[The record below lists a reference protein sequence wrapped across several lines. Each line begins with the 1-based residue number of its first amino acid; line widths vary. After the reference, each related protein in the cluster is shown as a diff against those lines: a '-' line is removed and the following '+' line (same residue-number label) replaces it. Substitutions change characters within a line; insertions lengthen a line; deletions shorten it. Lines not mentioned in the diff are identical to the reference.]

1 VEQSRESIAG
11 LLQQHPSRAYI
22 NLSDLHPAFCSAPSK
37 WRRRARRWLQA
48 SSFCCFSST
57 QVSSRVSSSLH
68 GQRNA
73 SSPRIRCHKNC
84 RQYLFVLF
92 LCLPVY
98 HVKNSLTAAGFV
110 LPVHS
115 EDCWADTRVICTK
128 THNCRDDTC
137 AGRGMPDGRCH
148 WEFPNLVPFCQC
160 LRPNC
165 H

>member
-1 VEQSRESIAG
+1 MEATSKAMASG
-11 LLQQHPSRAYI
+11 LLVLLLLI
-22 NLSDLHPAFCSAPSK
+22 N
-37 WRRRARRWLQA
+37 
-48 SSFCCFSST
+48 T
-57 QVSSRVSSSLH
+57 
-68 GQRNA
+68 
-73 SSPRIRCHKNC
+73 
-84 RQYLFVLF
+84 
-92 LCLPVY
+92 
-98 HVKNSLTAAGFV
+98 GFV